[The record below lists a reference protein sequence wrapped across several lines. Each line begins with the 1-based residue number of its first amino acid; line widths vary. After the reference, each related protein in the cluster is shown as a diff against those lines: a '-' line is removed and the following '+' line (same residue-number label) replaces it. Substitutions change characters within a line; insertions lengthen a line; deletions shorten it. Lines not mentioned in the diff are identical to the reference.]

1 MHFFVAAFVVWILGL
16 VFGSFANSLIHR
28 LPRKLSIV
36 RPGSFCPGCETPLT
50 ADEKIPVLSYLTLG
64 GRCAHCGDRISPR
77 YPLVELGNALGWLG
91 IFLRFGFNFQAVTGC
106 LLFTGLL
113 VAAVIDLEKGLIPNG
128 LTLGLALI
136 GFAASLLPFGLD
148 PLDSLFGILVGGGFL
163 LLFALLGRL
172 IFKREALGGGDL
184 KLLAAVGAFVGW
196 KLVLLAAFVGV
207 VLGAIVGGVRW
218 AVTGKRELPF
228 GPFLAVGGMTAFLAG
243 ELILGWYLAL

>member
-1 MHFFVAAFVVWILGL
+1 VHFFVAAFVVWILGL

-36 RPGSFCPGCETPLT
+36 HPGSFCPGCETPLT

-64 GRCAHCGDRISPR
+64 GKCAHCGERISPR

-91 IFLRFGFNFQAVTGC
+91 VFLRFGFNFQAVTGC

-113 VAAVIDLEKGLIPNG
+113 VAAVIDLEEGLIPNG

-184 KLLAAVGAFVGW
+184 KLLAAIGAFVGW
-196 KLVLLAAFVGV
+196 KLVLLAAFIGV

-218 AVTGKRELPF
+218 AVTGQRELPF